1 VAEESYIATL
11 VINTDIYQEWFDA
24 VLAVVVSRY
33 QGQVYPGI
41 YVLPFK
47 IAGDYDTWMTI
58 DEGAEAYIQNAGNI
72 K

>member
-1 VAEESYIATL
+1 MPMSIIDTARFRA
-11 VINTDIYQEWFDA
+11 WFDA

-47 IAGDYDTWMTI
+47 IAGGYDTWMTI
-58 DEGAEAYIQNAGNI
+58 DEGTDAYIQNAGNI